1 MASITVLW
9 FAHLREQR
17 GCDEERVDST
27 AADLRGL
34 YRELAARHGLTFP
47 ERSLVAAR
55 NEELAPWDA
64 PLRDGDVIAFLP
76 PVSGG

>member
-1 MASITVLW
+1 MITITVLW

-17 GCDEERVDST
+17 GCNEERVQCT
-27 AADLRGL
+27 AGDLRSL
-34 YRELAARHGLTFP
+34 YRELATRHGLTFP

-55 NEELAPWDA
+55 NEELASWDT
-64 PLRDGDVIAFLP
+64 PVQEGDTIAFLP